1 MISRDG
7 NRYVIE
13 GAVTM
18 DTVRAVAEQGAR
30 LFDDAE
36 VVVDFGAVEEAD
48 SSAVSLMLEWLREA
62 RRRGRELKFVNLPAS
77 VKSLALLYG
86 VEGLLP
92 AG

>member
-18 DTVRAVAEQGAR
+18 DTVRSVAEQGAR

-62 RRRGRELKFVNLPAS
+62 RRRGRELRFVNLPAS

>member
-7 NRYVIE
+7 NRYVIQ

-18 DTVRAVAEQGAR
+18 NTVRAVAEQGTR
-30 LFDDAE
+30 MFDDTE

-48 SSAVSLMLEWLREA
+48 SAAVSLMLEWLREA
-62 RRRGRELKFVNLPAS
+62 RRRSRALRFVNLPAS

-92 AG
+92 EA

>member
-7 NRYVIE
+7 NRYVIQ

-18 DTVRAVAEQGAR
+18 NTVRAVAEQGAR

-62 RRRGRELKFVNLPAS
+62 RRRGRALKFVNLPAS